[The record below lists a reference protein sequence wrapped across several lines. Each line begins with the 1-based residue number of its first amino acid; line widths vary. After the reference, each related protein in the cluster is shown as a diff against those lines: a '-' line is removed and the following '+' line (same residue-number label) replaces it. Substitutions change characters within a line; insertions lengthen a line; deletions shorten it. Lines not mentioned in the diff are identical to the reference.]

1 MRKISSVIMACA
13 MCLSMA
19 VVGTVAPQVA
29 VQAEETATV
38 ELKEAPTET
47 PRLQKDFG
55 YEWYLI
61 QYSEYTANSENTKS
75 WMEKITSIK
84 VNDAEPYTK
93 VDNTFLMKE
102 DTFRANVNM
111 VNITIGNKEFT
122 KDTNKVVISAEGYK
136 DLVLEVGK
144 DYKTVA
150 IHANHTGG
158 TATCTK
164 KAVCEFCGEEYG
176 EYASHNYGDKY
187 ESDGTHHWKKCQN
200 EGCDAT
206 TEKEAHTGGTAT
218 CTKKA
223 VCEFCGEKYGEYA
236 SHNYGDKYESDG
248 TYHWKK
254 CHNEGCDA
262 TTEKEEHKGGE
273 ATTTKR
279 AVCEVCGAEY
289 GDLKQEDPKP
299 ADKTT
304 ESKKDDTKPAD
315 KTTEGKKDDIKP
327 VATTTV
333 KNDTKPAEKP
343 DKKIVKAKKVVV
355 NKKNIVLK
363 KGKKVKLKAKLKP
376 ANATEKVTFKSS
388 NKKVAKVT
396 KNGVVKAVKKGKCKI
411 TVKTAS
417 GKKAVVKVT
426 VK

>member
-1 MRKISSVIMACA
+1 MRKISSFIMACA
-13 MCLSMA
+13 MCLSMT

-29 VQAEETATV
+29 VQAEETAAV
-38 ELKEAPTET
+38 ELREAPTET
-47 PRLQKDFG
+47 PTLEKDFG

-61 QYSEYTANSENTKS
+61 QYSAYTANSENTKS

-93 VDNTFLMKE
+93 VDNKFLMKE
-102 DTFRANVNM
+102 DTFRANVSM

-144 DYKTVA
+144 DYKKVA
-150 IHANHTGG
+150 IHTKHTGG

-176 EYASHNYGDKY
+176 EYASHNYGGEY

-200 EGCDAT
+200 EGCDAA
-206 TEKEAHTGGTAT
+206 TEKEA
-218 CTKKA
+218 
-223 VCEFCGEKYGEYA
+223 
-236 SHNYGDKYESDG
+236 
-248 TYHWKK
+248 
-254 CHNEGCDA
+254 
-262 TTEKEEHKGGE
+262 HKGGE

-289 GDLKQEDPKP
+289 GDLKKEDP
-299 ADKTT
+299 
-304 ESKKDDTKPAD
+304 
-315 KTTEGKKDDIKP
+315 
-327 VATTTV
+327 
-333 KNDTKPAEKP
+333 KPAEKP
-343 DKKIVKAKKVVV
+343 DKKTVKAKKVVV
-355 NKKNIVLK
+355 NKKRIVLK
-363 KGKKVKLKAKLKP
+363 KDKKVKLKVKLKP

>member
-1 MRKISSVIMACA
+1 MRKISSFIMACA
-13 MCLSMA
+13 MCLSMT

-47 PRLQKDFG
+47 PTLDKDFG

-61 QYSEYTANSENTKS
+61 QYSAYTANSENTKS

-93 VDNTFLMKE
+93 VDNKFLMKE
-102 DTFRANVNM
+102 DTFRANVSM
-111 VNITIGNKEFT
+111 VNIIIGNKEFT
-122 KDTNKVVISAEGYK
+122 KNTNKVVISAEGYK

-144 DYKTVA
+144 DYKKVA
-150 IHANHTGG
+150 IHTNHTGG

-176 EYASHNYGDKY
+176 EYASHNYGGKY

-200 EGCDAT
+200 EGCDAA
-206 TEKEAHTGGTAT
+206 TEKEA
-218 CTKKA
+218 
-223 VCEFCGEKYGEYA
+223 
-236 SHNYGDKYESDG
+236 
-248 TYHWKK
+248 
-254 CHNEGCDA
+254 
-262 TTEKEEHKGGE
+262 HKGGE

-289 GDLKQEDPKP
+289 GDLKKEDP
-299 ADKTT
+299 
-304 ESKKDDTKPAD
+304 
-315 KTTEGKKDDIKP
+315 
-327 VATTTV
+327 
-333 KNDTKPAEKP
+333 KPAEKP
-343 DKKIVKAKKVVV
+343 DKKTVKAKKVVV
-355 NKKNIVLK
+355 NKKRIVLK
-363 KGKKVKLKAKLKP
+363 KDKKVKLKVKLKP

>member
-1 MRKISSVIMACA
+1 MRKISSFIMACA
-13 MCLSMA
+13 MCLSMT

-29 VQAEETATV
+29 VQAEETAAV

-47 PRLQKDFG
+47 PKLEKDFG

-61 QYSEYTANSENTKS
+61 QYSEYTANSENTES

-93 VDNTFLMKE
+93 VDNKFLMKE
-102 DTFRANVNM
+102 DTFRANVSM

-136 DLVLEVGK
+136 DLVLEVDK

-150 IHANHTGG
+150 IHTKHTGG

-187 ESDGTHHWKKCQN
+187 ESDGTYHWKKCQN

-206 TEKEAHTGGTAT
+206 TEKEA
-218 CTKKA
+218 
-223 VCEFCGEKYGEYA
+223 
-236 SHNYGDKYESDG
+236 
-248 TYHWKK
+248 
-254 CHNEGCDA
+254 
-262 TTEKEEHKGGE
+262 HKGGE

-289 GDLKQEDPKP
+289 GDLKKEDP
-299 ADKTT
+299 
-304 ESKKDDTKPAD
+304 
-315 KTTEGKKDDIKP
+315 
-327 VATTTV
+327 
-333 KNDTKPAEKP
+333 KPAEKP
-343 DKKIVKAKKVVV
+343 DKKTVKAKKVVV
-355 NKKNIVLK
+355 NKKRIVLK
-363 KGKKVKLKAKLKP
+363 KDKKVKLKVKLKP

>member
-29 VQAEETATV
+29 VQAEETATA

-47 PRLQKDFG
+47 PTLEKDFG

-61 QYSEYTANSENTKS
+61 QYSAYTANSENTKS

-93 VDNTFLMKE
+93 VDNKFLMKE
-102 DTFRANVNM
+102 DTFRANVSM
-111 VNITIGNKEFT
+111 VNIIIGNKEFT
-122 KDTNKVVISAEGYK
+122 KNTNKVVISAEGYK

-144 DYKTVA
+144 DYKKVA
-150 IHANHTGG
+150 IHTNHTGG

-176 EYASHNYGDKY
+176 EYASHNYGGKY

-200 EGCDAT
+200 EGCDAA
-206 TEKEAHTGGTAT
+206 TEKEA
-218 CTKKA
+218 
-223 VCEFCGEKYGEYA
+223 
-236 SHNYGDKYESDG
+236 
-248 TYHWKK
+248 
-254 CHNEGCDA
+254 
-262 TTEKEEHKGGE
+262 HKGGE

-289 GDLKQEDPKP
+289 GDLKKEDP
-299 ADKTT
+299 
-304 ESKKDDTKPAD
+304 
-315 KTTEGKKDDIKP
+315 
-327 VATTTV
+327 
-333 KNDTKPAEKP
+333 KPAEKP
-343 DKKIVKAKKVVV
+343 DKKTVKAKKVVV
-355 NKKNIVLK
+355 NKKRIVLK
-363 KGKKVKLKAKLKP
+363 KGKKVKLKVKLKP

-396 KNGVVKAVKKGKCKI
+396 KNGVAKAVKKGKCKI

>member
-29 VQAEETATV
+29 VQAEETATA

-47 PRLQKDFG
+47 PTLEKDFG

-61 QYSEYTANSENTKS
+61 QYSAYTANSENTKS

-84 VNDAEPYTK
+84 VNDSEPYTK
-93 VDNTFLMKE
+93 VDNKFLMKE
-102 DTFRANVNM
+102 DTFRANVSM
-111 VNITIGNKEFT
+111 VNIIIGNKEFT
-122 KDTNKVVISAEGYK
+122 KNTNKVVISAEGYK

-144 DYKTVA
+144 DYKKVA
-150 IHANHTGG
+150 IHTNHTGG

-176 EYASHNYGDKY
+176 EYASHNYGGKY

-200 EGCDAT
+200 EGCDAA
-206 TEKEAHTGGTAT
+206 TEKEA
-218 CTKKA
+218 
-223 VCEFCGEKYGEYA
+223 
-236 SHNYGDKYESDG
+236 
-248 TYHWKK
+248 
-254 CHNEGCDA
+254 
-262 TTEKEEHKGGE
+262 HKGGE

-289 GDLKQEDPKP
+289 GDLKKEDP
-299 ADKTT
+299 
-304 ESKKDDTKPAD
+304 
-315 KTTEGKKDDIKP
+315 
-327 VATTTV
+327 
-333 KNDTKPAEKP
+333 KPAEKP
-343 DKKIVKAKKVVV
+343 DKKTVKAKKVVV
-355 NKKNIVLK
+355 NKKRIVLK
-363 KGKKVKLKAKLKP
+363 KGKKVKLKVKLKP

>member
-1 MRKISSVIMACA
+1 MRKISSFIMACA
-13 MCLSMA
+13 MCLSMT

-29 VQAEETATV
+29 VQAEETAAV

-47 PRLQKDFG
+47 PTLEKDFG

-61 QYSEYTANSENTKS
+61 QYSAYTANSENTKS

-93 VDNTFLMKE
+93 VDNKFLMKE
-102 DTFRANVNM
+102 DTFRANVSM

-144 DYKTVA
+144 DYKKVA
-150 IHANHTGG
+150 IHTKHTGG

-176 EYASHNYGDKY
+176 ECASHNYGDKY

-200 EGCDAT
+200 EGCDAA
-206 TEKEAHTGGTAT
+206 TEKEA
-218 CTKKA
+218 
-223 VCEFCGEKYGEYA
+223 
-236 SHNYGDKYESDG
+236 
-248 TYHWKK
+248 
-254 CHNEGCDA
+254 
-262 TTEKEEHKGGE
+262 HKGGE

-289 GDLKQEDPKP
+289 GDLKKEDP
-299 ADKTT
+299 
-304 ESKKDDTKPAD
+304 
-315 KTTEGKKDDIKP
+315 
-327 VATTTV
+327 
-333 KNDTKPAEKP
+333 KPAEKP
-343 DKKIVKAKKVVV
+343 DKKTVKAKKVVV
-355 NKKNIVLK
+355 NKKRIVLK

-396 KNGVVKAVKKGKCKI
+396 KKGVVKAVKKGKCKI

>member
-1 MRKISSVIMACA
+1 MRKISSFIMACA
-13 MCLSMA
+13 MCLSMT

-29 VQAEETATV
+29 VQAEEAAAV
-38 ELKEAPTET
+38 ELKEAPTSV
-47 PRLQKDFG
+47 PAVALDSDFFSG
-55 YEWYLI
+55 DTIYTLT
-61 QYSEYTANSENTKS
+61 YSVNEQNWIEA
-75 WMEKITSIK
+75 ITSVE
-84 VNDAEPYTK
+84 VNNQVYTK
-93 VDNTFLMKE
+93 VSYSWDMGSNKYQPSGSSYNVKIGKQAFTE
-102 DTFRANVNM
+102 DV
-111 VNITIGNKEFT
+111 
-122 KDTNKVVISAEGYK
+122 NKVVISADGYK
-136 DLVLEVGK
+136 DLVLEVNKNG
-144 DYKTVA
+144 KTVA
-150 IHANHTGG
+150 IHTKHTGG

-164 KAVCEFCGEEYG
+164 KAVCKFCGEE
-176 EYASHNYGDKY
+176 
-187 ESDGTHHWKKCQN
+187 
-200 EGCDAT
+200 
-206 TEKEAHTGGTAT
+206 
-218 CTKKA
+218 
-223 VCEFCGEKYGEYA
+223 YGEYA

-304 ESKKDDTKPAD
+304 E
-315 KTTEGKKDDIKP
+315 GKKD
-327 VATTTV
+327 
-333 KNDTKPAEKP
+333 DTKPAEKP
-343 DKKIVKAKKVVV
+343 DKKTVKAKKVVV
-355 NKKNIVLK
+355 NKKRIVLK

>member
-1 MRKISSVIMACA
+1 MRKISSFIMACA
-13 MCLSMA
+13 MCLSMT

-29 VQAEETATV
+29 VQAEETAAA

-47 PRLQKDFG
+47 PTLEKDFG

-61 QYSEYTANSENTKS
+61 QYSAYTANSENTKS

-93 VDNTFLMKE
+93 VDNKFLMKE
-102 DTFRANVNM
+102 DTFRANVSM
-111 VNITIGNKEFT
+111 VNIIIGNKEFT
-122 KDTNKVVISAEGYK
+122 KNTNKVVISAEGYK

-144 DYKTVA
+144 DYKKVA
-150 IHANHTGG
+150 IHTNHTGG

-176 EYASHNYGDKY
+176 ECASHNYGDKY

-200 EGCDAT
+200 EGCDSA
-206 TEKEAHTGGTAT
+206 TEKEA
-218 CTKKA
+218 
-223 VCEFCGEKYGEYA
+223 
-236 SHNYGDKYESDG
+236 
-248 TYHWKK
+248 
-254 CHNEGCDA
+254 
-262 TTEKEEHKGGE
+262 HKGGE

-289 GDLKQEDPKP
+289 GDLKKEDP
-299 ADKTT
+299 
-304 ESKKDDTKPAD
+304 
-315 KTTEGKKDDIKP
+315 
-327 VATTTV
+327 
-333 KNDTKPAEKP
+333 KPAEKP
-343 DKKIVKAKKVVV
+343 DKKTVKAKKVVV
-355 NKKNIVLK
+355 NKKRIVLK
-363 KGKKVKLKAKLKP
+363 KDKKVKLKVKLNP

>member
-1 MRKISSVIMACA
+1 MRKISSFIMACA
-13 MCLSMA
+13 MCLSMT

-29 VQAEETATV
+29 VQAEETAAV

-47 PRLQKDFG
+47 PTLEKDFG

-61 QYSEYTANSENTKS
+61 QYSAYTANSENTKS

-93 VDNTFLMKE
+93 VDNKFLMKE
-102 DTFRANVNM
+102 DTFRANVSM
-111 VNITIGNKEFT
+111 VNIIIGNKEFT
-122 KDTNKVVISAEGYK
+122 KNTNKVVISAEGYK

-144 DYKTVA
+144 DYKKVA
-150 IHANHTGG
+150 IHTNHTGG

-176 EYASHNYGDKY
+176 ECASHNYGDKY

-200 EGCDAT
+200 EGCDSA
-206 TEKEAHTGGTAT
+206 TEKEA
-218 CTKKA
+218 
-223 VCEFCGEKYGEYA
+223 
-236 SHNYGDKYESDG
+236 
-248 TYHWKK
+248 
-254 CHNEGCDA
+254 
-262 TTEKEEHKGGE
+262 HKGGE

-289 GDLKQEDPKP
+289 GDLKKEDP
-299 ADKTT
+299 
-304 ESKKDDTKPAD
+304 
-315 KTTEGKKDDIKP
+315 
-327 VATTTV
+327 
-333 KNDTKPAEKP
+333 KPAEKP
-343 DKKIVKAKKVVV
+343 DKKTVKAKKVVV
-355 NKKNIVLK
+355 NKKRIVLK
-363 KGKKVKLKAKLKP
+363 KDKKVKLKVKLKP

>member
-1 MRKISSVIMACA
+1 MRKISSFIMACA

-29 VQAEETATV
+29 VQAEETAAV
-38 ELKEAPTET
+38 ELKEAPKET
-47 PRLQKDFG
+47 PTLDKDFG

-61 QYSEYTANSENTKS
+61 QYPEYTANSENTKS

-93 VDNTFLMKE
+93 VDNKFLMKE
-102 DTFRANVNM
+102 DTFRAYVNM

-144 DYKTVA
+144 DYKKVA
-150 IHANHTGG
+150 IHTNHTGG

-176 EYASHNYGDKY
+176 EYASHNYG
-187 ESDGTHHWKKCQN
+187 G
-200 EGCDAT
+200 
-206 TEKEAHTGGTAT
+206 
-218 CTKKA
+218 
-223 VCEFCGEKYGEYA
+223 
-236 SHNYGDKYESDG
+236 KYESDG

-254 CHNEGCDA
+254 CQNEDCDA
-262 TTEKEEHKGGE
+262 TTEKEAHKGGE

-304 ESKKDDTKPAD
+304 EGKKDDTKPA
-315 KTTEGKKDDIKP
+315 
-327 VATTTV
+327 ATTTV

-343 DKKIVKAKKVVV
+343 DKKTVKAKKVVV
-355 NKKNIVLK
+355 NKKCIVLK
-363 KGKKVKLKAKLKP
+363 KGKKVKLKVKLKP

-396 KNGVVKAVKKGKCKI
+396 KKGVVKAVKKGKCKI

>member
-1 MRKISSVIMACA
+1 MRKISSFIMACA
-13 MCLSMA
+13 MCLSMT

-29 VQAEETATV
+29 VQAEETATA

-47 PRLQKDFG
+47 PTLEKDFG

-61 QYSEYTANSENTKS
+61 QYSAYTANSENTKS

-93 VDNTFLMKE
+93 VDNKFLMKE
-102 DTFRANVNM
+102 DTFRANVSM
-111 VNITIGNKEFT
+111 VNIIIGNKEFT
-122 KDTNKVVISAEGYK
+122 KNTNKVVISAEGYK

-144 DYKTVA
+144 DYKKVA
-150 IHANHTGG
+150 IHTNHTGG

-176 EYASHNYGDKY
+176 EYASHNYGGKY

-206 TEKEAHTGGTAT
+206 TEKEAH
-218 CTKKA
+218 
-223 VCEFCGEKYGEYA
+223 
-236 SHNYGDKYESDG
+236 
-248 TYHWKK
+248 
-254 CHNEGCDA
+254 
-262 TTEKEEHKGGE
+262 KGGE

-289 GDLKQEDPKP
+289 GDLKKEDP
-299 ADKTT
+299 
-304 ESKKDDTKPAD
+304 
-315 KTTEGKKDDIKP
+315 
-327 VATTTV
+327 
-333 KNDTKPAEKP
+333 KPAEKP
-343 DKKIVKAKKVVV
+343 DKKTVKAKKVVV
-355 NKKNIVLK
+355 NKKRIVLK
-363 KGKKVKLKAKLKP
+363 KGKKVKLKVKLKP

>member
-1 MRKISSVIMACA
+1 MRKISSFIMACA
-13 MCLSMA
+13 MCLSMT

-29 VQAEETATV
+29 VQAEETAAV
-38 ELKEAPTET
+38 ELKEAPTT
-47 PRLQKDFG
+47 VPAVALDSDFFLG
-55 YEWYLI
+55 DTIYTLT
-61 QYSEYTANSENTKS
+61 YSVNEQNWIEA
-75 WMEKITSIK
+75 ITSVE
-84 VNDAEPYTK
+84 VNNQVYTK
-93 VDNTFLMKE
+93 VSYSWDMGSDKYQPSGSSYNVKIGKQAFTE
-102 DTFRANVNM
+102 DV
-111 VNITIGNKEFT
+111 
-122 KDTNKVVISAEGYK
+122 NKVVISADGYK
-136 DLVLEVGK
+136 GLVLEVNK
-144 DYKTVA
+144 DGKTVA

-164 KAVCEFCGEEYG
+164 KAVCDFCGEEYG

-187 ESDGTHHWKKCQN
+187 ESDGSYHWKKCQN

-206 TEKEAHTGGTAT
+206 TEKEA
-218 CTKKA
+218 
-223 VCEFCGEKYGEYA
+223 
-236 SHNYGDKYESDG
+236 
-248 TYHWKK
+248 
-254 CHNEGCDA
+254 
-262 TTEKEEHKGGE
+262 HKGGE

-289 GDLKQEDPKP
+289 GDLKQKDPKP

-304 ESKKDDTKPAD
+304 ESKKDDTKPA
-315 KTTEGKKDDIKP
+315 
-327 VATTTV
+327 
-333 KNDTKPAEKP
+333 EKP
-343 DKKIVKAKKVVV
+343 DKKTVKAKKVVV
-355 NKKNIVLK
+355 NKKRIVLK

>member
-1 MRKISSVIMACA
+1 MRKISSFIMACA
-13 MCLSMA
+13 MCLSMT

-29 VQAEETATV
+29 VQAEETAAV

-47 PRLQKDFG
+47 PTLQKDLG
-55 YEWYLI
+55 YEWYFI

-93 VDNTFLMKE
+93 VDNTFFMKE

-144 DYKTVA
+144 DYKKVA
-150 IHANHTGG
+150 IHTNHTGG

-164 KAVCEFCGEEYG
+164 KAVCDF
-176 EYASHNYGDKY
+176 
-187 ESDGTHHWKKCQN
+187 
-200 EGCDAT
+200 
-206 TEKEAHTGGTAT
+206 
-218 CTKKA
+218 
-223 VCEFCGEKYGEYA
+223 
-236 SHNYGDKYESDG
+236 
-248 TYHWKK
+248 
-254 CHNEGCDA
+254 
-262 TTEKEEHKGGE
+262 
-273 ATTTKR
+273 
-279 AVCEVCGAEY
+279 CGAEY
-289 GDLKQEDPKP
+289 GDLKKEAP
-299 ADKTT
+299 
-304 ESKKDDTKPAD
+304 KPAD
-315 KTTEGKKDDIKP
+315 KTTEGKKDD
-327 VATTTV
+327 
-333 KNDTKPAEKP
+333 TKPAEKP
-343 DKKIVKAKKVVV
+343 DKKTVKAKKVVV
-355 NKKNIVLK
+355 NKKRIVLK
-363 KGKKVKLKAKLKP
+363 KGKKVKLKVKLKP

>member
-29 VQAEETATV
+29 VQAEETAAA

-47 PRLQKDFG
+47 PALEKDFG

-93 VDNTFLMKE
+93 VDNKFLMKE
-102 DTFRANVNM
+102 DTFRANVSM

-144 DYKTVA
+144 DYKKVA
-150 IHANHTGG
+150 IHTKHTGG

-164 KAVCEFCGEEYG
+164 KAVCEFCGAEYG
-176 EYASHNYGDKY
+176 E
-187 ESDGTHHWKKCQN
+187 C
-200 EGCDAT
+200 
-206 TEKEAHTGGTAT
+206 
-218 CTKKA
+218 
-223 VCEFCGEKYGEYA
+223 A

-254 CHNEGCDA
+254 CQNEGCE
-262 TTEKEEHKGGE
+262 EKKKKEAHKGGE

-289 GDLKQEDPKP
+289 GDLKKEDP
-299 ADKTT
+299 
-304 ESKKDDTKPAD
+304 
-315 KTTEGKKDDIKP
+315 
-327 VATTTV
+327 
-333 KNDTKPAEKP
+333 KPAEKP
-343 DKKIVKAKKVVV
+343 DKKTVKAKKVVV
-355 NKKNIVLK
+355 NKKRIVLK

>member
-1 MRKISSVIMACA
+1 MRKISSFIMACA
-13 MCLSMA
+13 MCLSMTI
-19 VVGTVAPQVA
+19 VGTVAPQVA

-47 PRLQKDFG
+47 PTLDKDFG

-61 QYSEYTANSENTKS
+61 QYPEYTANSENTKS

-84 VNDAEPYTK
+84 VNDAELYTK
-93 VDNTFLMKE
+93 VDNKFLMKE
-102 DTFRANVNM
+102 DTFRANVSM
-111 VNITIGNKEFT
+111 VNIIIGNKEFT
-122 KDTNKVVISAEGYK
+122 KNTNKVVISAEGYK

-144 DYKTVA
+144 DYKKVA
-150 IHANHTGG
+150 IHTKHTGG

-164 KAVCEFCGEEYG
+164 KAVCEFCGAEYG
-176 EYASHNYGDKY
+176 E
-187 ESDGTHHWKKCQN
+187 C
-200 EGCDAT
+200 
-206 TEKEAHTGGTAT
+206 
-218 CTKKA
+218 
-223 VCEFCGEKYGEYA
+223 A

-254 CHNEGCDA
+254 CQNEGCDSA
-262 TTEKEEHKGGE
+262 IEKEAHKGGE

-289 GDLKQEDPKP
+289 GDLKKEDP
-299 ADKTT
+299 
-304 ESKKDDTKPAD
+304 
-315 KTTEGKKDDIKP
+315 
-327 VATTTV
+327 
-333 KNDTKPAEKP
+333 KPAEKP
-343 DKKIVKAKKVVV
+343 DKKTVKAKKVVV
-355 NKKNIVLK
+355 NKKRIVLK

>member
-1 MRKISSVIMACA
+1 MRKISSFIMVCA
-13 MCLSMA
+13 MCLSMT

-29 VQAEETATV
+29 VQAEEAAAV
-38 ELKEAPTET
+38 ELKEAPTSV
-47 PRLQKDFG
+47 PAVALDSDFFSG
-55 YEWYLI
+55 DTIYTLT
-61 QYSEYTANSENTKS
+61 YSVNEQNWIEA
-75 WMEKITSIK
+75 ITSVE
-84 VNDAEPYTK
+84 VNNQVYTK
-93 VDNTFLMKE
+93 VSYSWDMGSNKYQPSGSSYNVKIGKQAFTE
-102 DTFRANVNM
+102 DV
-111 VNITIGNKEFT
+111 
-122 KDTNKVVISAEGYK
+122 NKVVISADGYK
-136 DLVLEVGK
+136 DLVLEVNKNG
-144 DYKTVA
+144 KTVA
-150 IHANHTGG
+150 IHTKHTGG

-164 KAVCEFCGEEYG
+164 KAVCKFCGEE
-176 EYASHNYGDKY
+176 
-187 ESDGTHHWKKCQN
+187 
-200 EGCDAT
+200 
-206 TEKEAHTGGTAT
+206 
-218 CTKKA
+218 
-223 VCEFCGEKYGEYA
+223 YGEYA

-304 ESKKDDTKPAD
+304 E
-315 KTTEGKKDDIKP
+315 GKKD
-327 VATTTV
+327 
-333 KNDTKPAEKP
+333 DTKPAEKP
-343 DKKIVKAKKVVV
+343 DKKTVKAKKVVV
-355 NKKNIVLK
+355 NKKRIVLK

>member
-1 MRKISSVIMACA
+1 MRKISSFIMACA
-13 MCLSMA
+13 MCLSMT

-29 VQAEETATV
+29 VQVEETAAA

-47 PRLQKDFG
+47 PTLDESLGNYVIKYQ
-55 YEWYLI
+55 E
-61 QYSEYTANSENTKS
+61 YSTNADATRS
-75 WMEKITSIK
+75 WIEQITSIK
-84 VNDAEPYTK
+84 VNGAVYEK
-93 VDNTFLMKE
+93 VSSPFSIY
-102 DTFRANVNM
+102 DTTYAYAVNINM
-111 VNITIGNKEFT
+111 VNMTLGKVAFT

-144 DYKTVA
+144 DYKKVA
-150 IHANHTGG
+150 IHTKHTGG

-206 TEKEAHTGGTAT
+206 TEKE
-218 CTKKA
+218 
-223 VCEFCGEKYGEYA
+223 
-236 SHNYGDKYESDG
+236 
-248 TYHWKK
+248 
-254 CHNEGCDA
+254 
-262 TTEKEEHKGGE
+262 EHKGGE

-289 GDLKQEDPKP
+289 GDLKKEDP
-299 ADKTT
+299 
-304 ESKKDDTKPAD
+304 
-315 KTTEGKKDDIKP
+315 
-327 VATTTV
+327 
-333 KNDTKPAEKP
+333 KPAEKP
-343 DKKIVKAKKVVV
+343 DKKTVKAKKVVV
-355 NKKNIVLK
+355 NKKRIVLK

>member
-1 MRKISSVIMACA
+1 MRKISSFIMACA
-13 MCLSMA
+13 MCLSMT

-29 VQAEETATV
+29 VQAEETAAA

-47 PRLQKDFG
+47 PTLEKDFG

-61 QYSEYTANSENTKS
+61 QYSAYTANSENTKS

-93 VDNTFLMKE
+93 VDNKFLMKE
-102 DTFRANVNM
+102 DTFRANVSM
-111 VNITIGNKEFT
+111 VNIIIGNKEFT

-144 DYKTVA
+144 DYKKVA
-150 IHANHTGG
+150 IHTNHTGG

-176 EYASHNYGDKY
+176 ECASHNYGDKY

-200 EGCDAT
+200 EGCDSA
-206 TEKEAHTGGTAT
+206 TEKEA
-218 CTKKA
+218 
-223 VCEFCGEKYGEYA
+223 
-236 SHNYGDKYESDG
+236 
-248 TYHWKK
+248 
-254 CHNEGCDA
+254 
-262 TTEKEEHKGGE
+262 HKGGE

-289 GDLKQEDPKP
+289 GDLKKEDP
-299 ADKTT
+299 
-304 ESKKDDTKPAD
+304 
-315 KTTEGKKDDIKP
+315 
-327 VATTTV
+327 
-333 KNDTKPAEKP
+333 KPAEKP
-343 DKKIVKAKKVVV
+343 DKKTVKAKKVVV
-355 NKKNIVLK
+355 NKKRIVLK

>member
-1 MRKISSVIMACA
+1 MRKISTFIMACA
-13 MCLSMA
+13 MCLSMT

-47 PRLQKDFG
+47 PTLEKDFG

-61 QYSEYTANSENTKS
+61 QYSAYTANSENTKS

-93 VDNTFLMKE
+93 VDNKFLMKE
-102 DTFRANVNM
+102 DTFRANVSM
-111 VNITIGNKEFT
+111 VNIIIGNKEFT
-122 KDTNKVVISAEGYK
+122 KNTNKVVISAEGYK

-144 DYKTVA
+144 DYKKVA
-150 IHANHTGG
+150 IHTNHTGG

-176 EYASHNYGDKY
+176 EYASHNYGGKY

-200 EGCDAT
+200 EGCDAA
-206 TEKEAHTGGTAT
+206 TEKEA
-218 CTKKA
+218 
-223 VCEFCGEKYGEYA
+223 
-236 SHNYGDKYESDG
+236 
-248 TYHWKK
+248 
-254 CHNEGCDA
+254 
-262 TTEKEEHKGGE
+262 HKGGE

-289 GDLKQEDPKP
+289 GDLKKEDP
-299 ADKTT
+299 
-304 ESKKDDTKPAD
+304 
-315 KTTEGKKDDIKP
+315 
-327 VATTTV
+327 
-333 KNDTKPAEKP
+333 KPAEKP
-343 DKKIVKAKKVVV
+343 DKKTVKAKKVVV
-355 NKKNIVLK
+355 NKKRIVLK
-363 KGKKVKLKAKLKP
+363 KDKKVKLKVKLKP

>member
-1 MRKISSVIMACA
+1 MRKISSFIMACA
-13 MCLSMA
+13 MCLSMT

-29 VQAEETATV
+29 VQAEEAAAV
-38 ELKEAPTET
+38 ELKEAPTT
-47 PRLQKDFG
+47 VPAVALDSDFFSG
-55 YEWYLI
+55 DTIYTLT
-61 QYSEYTANSENTKS
+61 YSVNEQNWIEA
-75 WMEKITSIK
+75 ITSVE
-84 VNDAEPYTK
+84 VNNQVYTK
-93 VDNTFLMKE
+93 VSYSWDMGSNKYQPSGSSYNVKIGKQAFTE
-102 DTFRANVNM
+102 DV
-111 VNITIGNKEFT
+111 
-122 KDTNKVVISAEGYK
+122 NKVVISADGYK
-136 DLVLEVGK
+136 DLVLEVNKDGK
-144 DYKTVA
+144 AVA
-150 IHANHTGG
+150 IHTNHTGG

-164 KAVCEFCGEEYG
+164 KAVCKFCGEEYG

-200 EGCDAT
+200 EGGDAT
-206 TEKEAHTGGTAT
+206 TEKEAHTGGKAT

-223 VCEFCGEKYGEYA
+223 VCKFCGAEYGEYA

-254 CHNEGCDA
+254 CQNIGCDA

-304 ESKKDDTKPAD
+304 E
-315 KTTEGKKDDIKP
+315 GKKD
-327 VATTTV
+327 
-333 KNDTKPAEKP
+333 DTKPAEKP
-343 DKKIVKAKKVVV
+343 DKKTVKAKKVVV
-355 NKKNIVLK
+355 NKKRIVLK

>member
-29 VQAEETATV
+29 VQAEETAAA

-47 PRLQKDFG
+47 PTLEKDFG

-61 QYSEYTANSENTKS
+61 QYSAYTANSENTKS

-93 VDNTFLMKE
+93 VDNKFLMKE
-102 DTFRANVNM
+102 DTFRANVSM
-111 VNITIGNKEFT
+111 VNIIIGNKEFT
-122 KDTNKVVISAEGYK
+122 KNTNKVVISAEGYK

-144 DYKTVA
+144 DYKKVA
-150 IHANHTGG
+150 IHTNHTGG

-176 EYASHNYGDKY
+176 EYASHNYGGKY

-200 EGCDAT
+200 EGCDAA
-206 TEKEAHTGGTAT
+206 TEKEA
-218 CTKKA
+218 
-223 VCEFCGEKYGEYA
+223 
-236 SHNYGDKYESDG
+236 
-248 TYHWKK
+248 
-254 CHNEGCDA
+254 
-262 TTEKEEHKGGE
+262 HKGGE

-289 GDLKQEDPKP
+289 GDLKKEDP
-299 ADKTT
+299 
-304 ESKKDDTKPAD
+304 
-315 KTTEGKKDDIKP
+315 
-327 VATTTV
+327 
-333 KNDTKPAEKP
+333 KPAEKP
-343 DKKIVKAKKVVV
+343 DKKTVKAKKVVV
-355 NKKNIVLK
+355 NKKRIVLK
-363 KGKKVKLKAKLKP
+363 KDKKVKLKVKLKP

>member
-1 MRKISSVIMACA
+1 MRKISSFIMACA
-13 MCLSMA
+13 MCLSMT

-29 VQAEETATV
+29 VQAEEAAAV
-38 ELKEAPTET
+38 ELKEAPTSV
-47 PRLQKDFG
+47 PAVALDSDFFSG
-55 YEWYLI
+55 DTIYTLT
-61 QYSEYTANSENTKS
+61 YSVNEQNWIEA
-75 WMEKITSIK
+75 ITSVE
-84 VNDAEPYTK
+84 VNNQVYTK
-93 VDNTFLMKE
+93 VSYSWDMGSNKYQPSGSSYNVKIGKQAFTE
-102 DTFRANVNM
+102 DV
-111 VNITIGNKEFT
+111 
-122 KDTNKVVISAEGYK
+122 NKVVISADGYK
-136 DLVLEVGK
+136 DLVLEVNKNG
-144 DYKTVA
+144 KTVA
-150 IHANHTGG
+150 IHTKHTGG

-164 KAVCEFCGEEYG
+164 KAVCKFCGEE
-176 EYASHNYGDKY
+176 
-187 ESDGTHHWKKCQN
+187 
-200 EGCDAT
+200 
-206 TEKEAHTGGTAT
+206 
-218 CTKKA
+218 
-223 VCEFCGEKYGEYA
+223 YGEYA

-289 GDLKQEDPKP
+289 GDLKKEDP
-299 ADKTT
+299 
-304 ESKKDDTKPAD
+304 KPAD
-315 KTTEGKKDDIKP
+315 KTTEGKKDD
-327 VATTTV
+327 
-333 KNDTKPAEKP
+333 TKPAEKP
-343 DKKIVKAKKVVV
+343 DKKTVKAKKVVV

>member
-1 MRKISSVIMACA
+1 MRKISSFIMACA
-13 MCLSMA
+13 MCLSMT

-29 VQAEETATV
+29 VQAEETAAA

-47 PRLQKDFG
+47 PTLEKDFG

-61 QYSEYTANSENTKS
+61 QYSAYTANSENTKS

-93 VDNTFLMKE
+93 VDNKFLMKE
-102 DTFRANVNM
+102 DTFRANVSM
-111 VNITIGNKEFT
+111 VNIIIGNKEFT
-122 KDTNKVVISAEGYK
+122 KNTNKVVISAEGYK

-144 DYKTVA
+144 DYKKVA
-150 IHANHTGG
+150 IHTNHTGG

-176 EYASHNYGDKY
+176 ECASHNYGDKY

-200 EGCDAT
+200 EGCDAA
-206 TEKEAHTGGTAT
+206 TEKEA
-218 CTKKA
+218 
-223 VCEFCGEKYGEYA
+223 
-236 SHNYGDKYESDG
+236 
-248 TYHWKK
+248 
-254 CHNEGCDA
+254 
-262 TTEKEEHKGGE
+262 HKGGE

-289 GDLKQEDPKP
+289 GDLKKEDP
-299 ADKTT
+299 
-304 ESKKDDTKPAD
+304 
-315 KTTEGKKDDIKP
+315 
-327 VATTTV
+327 
-333 KNDTKPAEKP
+333 KPAEKP
-343 DKKIVKAKKVVV
+343 DKKTVKAKKVVV
-355 NKKNIVLK
+355 NKKRIVLK

-376 ANATEKVTFKSS
+376 ANATAKVTFKSS

>member
-1 MRKISSVIMACA
+1 MRKISSFIMACA
-13 MCLSMA
+13 MCLSMT

-29 VQAEETATV
+29 VQAEETATA

-47 PRLQKDFG
+47 PTLEKDFG

-61 QYSEYTANSENTKS
+61 QYSAYTANSENTKS

-93 VDNTFLMKE
+93 VDNKFLMKE
-102 DTFRANVNM
+102 DTFRANVSM
-111 VNITIGNKEFT
+111 VNIIIGNKEFT
-122 KDTNKVVISAEGYK
+122 KNTNKVVISAEGYK

-144 DYKTVA
+144 DYKKVA
-150 IHANHTGG
+150 IHTNHTGG

-176 EYASHNYGDKY
+176 EYASHNYGGKY

-200 EGCDAT
+200 EGCDAA
-206 TEKEAHTGGTAT
+206 TEKEA
-218 CTKKA
+218 
-223 VCEFCGEKYGEYA
+223 
-236 SHNYGDKYESDG
+236 
-248 TYHWKK
+248 
-254 CHNEGCDA
+254 
-262 TTEKEEHKGGE
+262 HKGGE

-289 GDLKQEDPKP
+289 GDLKKEDP
-299 ADKTT
+299 
-304 ESKKDDTKPAD
+304 
-315 KTTEGKKDDIKP
+315 
-327 VATTTV
+327 
-333 KNDTKPAEKP
+333 KPAEKP
-343 DKKIVKAKKVVV
+343 DKKTVKAKKVVV
-355 NKKNIVLK
+355 NKKRIVLK
-363 KGKKVKLKAKLKP
+363 KDKKVKLKVKLKP

>member
-1 MRKISSVIMACA
+1 MRKISSFIMACA
-13 MCLSMA
+13 MCLSMT

-38 ELKEAPTET
+38 ELKEAPTT
-47 PRLQKDFG
+47 VPAVALDSD
-55 YEWYLI
+55 L
-61 QYSEYTANSENTKS
+61 YSGDTIYTLTYSVNEQNWIEA
-75 WMEKITSIK
+75 ITSVE
-84 VNDAEPYTK
+84 VNNQVYTK
-93 VDNTFLMKE
+93 VSYSWDMGSNKYQPSGSSY
-102 DTFRANVNM
+102 NVK
-111 VNITIGNKEFT
+111 IGKQAFT
-122 KDTNKVVISAEGYK
+122 VDVNKVVISAQGYK
-136 DLVLEVGK
+136 KLILEVNKNG
-144 DYKTVA
+144 KTVA
-150 IHANHTGG
+150 IHTKHTGG

-176 EYASHNYGDKY
+176 EYASHNYG
-187 ESDGTHHWKKCQN
+187 G
-200 EGCDAT
+200 
-206 TEKEAHTGGTAT
+206 
-218 CTKKA
+218 
-223 VCEFCGEKYGEYA
+223 
-236 SHNYGDKYESDG
+236 KYESDG

-254 CHNEGCDA
+254 CQNKGCDA
-262 TTEKEEHKGGE
+262 TTEKEAHKGGE

-289 GDLKQEDPKP
+289 GDLKKEDSKP

-304 ESKKDDTKPAD
+304 ESKKDDTKPA
-315 KTTEGKKDDIKP
+315 
-327 VATTTV
+327 
-333 KNDTKPAEKP
+333 EKP
-343 DKKIVKAKKVVV
+343 DKKTVKAKKVVV
-355 NKKNIVLK
+355 NKKRIVLK

-388 NKKVAKVT
+388 NKKVTKVT

>member
-29 VQAEETATV
+29 VQAEETAAA

-47 PRLQKDFG
+47 PALEKDFG

-61 QYSEYTANSENTKS
+61 QYSAYTANSENTKS

-93 VDNTFLMKE
+93 VDNKFLMKE
-102 DTFRANVNM
+102 DTFRANVSM

-144 DYKTVA
+144 DYKKVA
-150 IHANHTGG
+150 IHTNHTGG

-164 KAVCEFCGEEYG
+164 KAICEFCGEEYG
-176 EYASHNYGDKY
+176 ECASHNYGDKY

-200 EGCDAT
+200 EGCDSA
-206 TEKEAHTGGTAT
+206 TEKEA
-218 CTKKA
+218 
-223 VCEFCGEKYGEYA
+223 
-236 SHNYGDKYESDG
+236 
-248 TYHWKK
+248 
-254 CHNEGCDA
+254 
-262 TTEKEEHKGGE
+262 HKGGE

-289 GDLKQEDPKP
+289 GDLKKEDP
-299 ADKTT
+299 
-304 ESKKDDTKPAD
+304 
-315 KTTEGKKDDIKP
+315 
-327 VATTTV
+327 
-333 KNDTKPAEKP
+333 KPAEKP
-343 DKKIVKAKKVVV
+343 DKKTVKAKKVVV
-355 NKKNIVLK
+355 NKKRIVLK
-363 KGKKVKLKAKLKP
+363 KDKKVKLKVKLKP

>member
-1 MRKISSVIMACA
+1 MRKISSFIMACA
-13 MCLSMA
+13 MCLSMT

-29 VQAEETATV
+29 VQAEETAAV
-38 ELKEAPTET
+38 ELREAPTET
-47 PRLQKDFG
+47 PTLEKDFG

-61 QYSEYTANSENTKS
+61 QYSAYTANSENTKS

-93 VDNTFLMKE
+93 VDNKFLMKE
-102 DTFRANVNM
+102 DTFRANVSM
-111 VNITIGNKEFT
+111 VNIIIGNKEFT
-122 KDTNKVVISAEGYK
+122 KNTNKVVISAEGYK

-144 DYKTVA
+144 DYKKVA
-150 IHANHTGG
+150 IHTNHTGG

-176 EYASHNYGDKY
+176 EYASHNYGGKY

-200 EGCDAT
+200 EGCDAA
-206 TEKEAHTGGTAT
+206 TEKEA
-218 CTKKA
+218 
-223 VCEFCGEKYGEYA
+223 
-236 SHNYGDKYESDG
+236 
-248 TYHWKK
+248 
-254 CHNEGCDA
+254 
-262 TTEKEEHKGGE
+262 HKGGE

-289 GDLKQEDPKP
+289 GDLKKEDP
-299 ADKTT
+299 
-304 ESKKDDTKPAD
+304 
-315 KTTEGKKDDIKP
+315 
-327 VATTTV
+327 
-333 KNDTKPAEKP
+333 KPAEKP
-343 DKKIVKAKKVVV
+343 DKKTVKAKKVVV
-355 NKKNIVLK
+355 NKKRIVLK
-363 KGKKVKLKAKLKP
+363 KDKKVKLKVKLKP

>member
-1 MRKISSVIMACA
+1 MRKISSFIMACA
-13 MCLSMA
+13 MCLSMT

-29 VQAEETATV
+29 VQAEETATA

-47 PRLQKDFG
+47 PTLEKDFG

-61 QYSEYTANSENTKS
+61 QYSAYTANSENTKS

-93 VDNTFLMKE
+93 VDNKFLMKE
-102 DTFRANVNM
+102 DTFRANVSM
-111 VNITIGNKEFT
+111 VNIIIGNKEFT
-122 KDTNKVVISAEGYK
+122 KNTNKVVISAEGYK

-144 DYKTVA
+144 DYKKVA
-150 IHANHTGG
+150 IHTKHTGG
-158 TATCTK
+158 TSTCTK

-187 ESDGTHHWKKCQN
+187 ESDGTYHWKKCQN
-200 EGCDAT
+200 EGCDSA
-206 TEKEAHTGGTAT
+206 TEKEA
-218 CTKKA
+218 
-223 VCEFCGEKYGEYA
+223 
-236 SHNYGDKYESDG
+236 
-248 TYHWKK
+248 
-254 CHNEGCDA
+254 
-262 TTEKEEHKGGE
+262 HKGGE

-289 GDLKQEDPKP
+289 GDLKKEDP
-299 ADKTT
+299 
-304 ESKKDDTKPAD
+304 
-315 KTTEGKKDDIKP
+315 
-327 VATTTV
+327 
-333 KNDTKPAEKP
+333 KPAEKP
-343 DKKIVKAKKVVV
+343 DKKTVKAKKVVV
-355 NKKNIVLK
+355 NKKRIVLK